1 MTSVLVLGGSGYL
14 GRHVV
19 AALRQDRRVTR
30 VLTPGRSVCDVMGA
44 SVEELTDLLVL
55 MEPHVVVNCVG
66 RLDGEPRE
74 LAAANTGVTAKL
86 LGAVRKAPAR
96 LVRVGSA
103 GEYGPVQPG
112 VAVDEDTPARPV
124 SAYGSSHLAATL
136 LVEEARRAGTAE
148 AVTLRVFNPIGSGM
162 GANTVLG
169 RAAHQ
174 LEEALRDGT
183 GTVRLGPLGAYRDFV
198 DARDVASAVVAAAF
212 TPIEWATIN
221 VGSGR
226 ATRVRD
232 AVEMLAAVAG
242 FDGDIF
248 EAPAAPGRSV
258 GVDWIEADTTR
269 ARRALGWTSQHSL
282 QESLTEIWR
291 DVAPID
297 VRALGGAPTVT
308 RRPAELTFSQL
319 GGNPDE

>member
-19 AALRQDRRVTR
+19 AALRQDRRVVR
-30 VLTPGRSVCDVMGA
+30 LLTPGRSVCDVMGA
-44 SVEELTDLLVL
+44 SADELTDLLARL
-55 MEPHVVVNCVG
+55 EPDVVVNCVG

-74 LAAANTGVTAKL
+74 LSAANTGVTAKL
-86 LGAVRKAPAR
+86 LSAVTKVPAR
-96 LVRVGSA
+96 LVRIGSA
-103 GEYGPVQPG
+103 GEYGPVAPG
-112 VAVDEDTPARPV
+112 VPVDEDAPARPV
-124 SAYGSSHLAATL
+124 SSYGSSHLAATL
-136 LVEEARRAGTAE
+136 LVEEARRARTAD

-174 LEEALRDGT
+174 LEEALREDT
-183 GTVRLGPLGAYRDFV
+183 PTVRLGPLGAYRDFV

-212 TPIEWATIN
+212 TWTEWPTLNI
-221 VGSGR
+221 GSGR

-232 AVEMLAAVAG
+232 AVAMLAEVAG

-269 ARRALGWTSQHSL
+269 AKRALGWSPRHSL
-282 QESLTEIWR
+282 RDSLTEIWR
-291 DVAPID
+291 DVAPLD

-308 RRPAELTFSQL
+308 RRPAELTSFSI
-319 GGNPDE
+319 GGEPR